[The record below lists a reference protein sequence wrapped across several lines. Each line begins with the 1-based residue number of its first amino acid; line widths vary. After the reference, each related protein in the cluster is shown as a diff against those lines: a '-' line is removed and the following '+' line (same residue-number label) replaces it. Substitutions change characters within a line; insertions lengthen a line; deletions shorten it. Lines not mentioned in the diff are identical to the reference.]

1 MAGSV
6 PKTAA
11 APKEHLLLEIVRSL
25 LGLTLSDKLKFAVK
39 TSLAM
44 MLAYLI
50 PFSQGWA
57 QAQTAVITI
66 MLIAV
71 AGPVTESIS
80 KGLLRVIGTVIGAFI
95 GMTLIALFPQDR
107 ELYLMILSLFV
118 TFTLYLTRAYKGD
131 NTIFMLTAVTMMTV
145 FQNGEVDDVFLY
157 GIDKT
162 FMTIFGI
169 ALYTFIGVF
178 LWPVKSKDQT
188 LSAIDTLIDAQA
200 ELYRHRD
207 NKTEVREEK
216 LMGLQEKEKQLE
228 NAVVASVSD
237 GESLSREQKN
247 TLLVN
252 AKKINELLMLLSF
265 HDEAHYSKN
274 YKEYIANYEDADRE
288 ISLLFDALKEAVK
301 TAKNESV
308 NNEKNIHIPKKW
320 EADVK
325 LESIQ
330 SLSHIDRASLTAST
344 LELGKLHE
352 SLRQMAEKF
361 NAVISPYPTLFPLTK
376 KANPSKFNWFDP
388 EDMKGALISFFIFW
402 TTTFF
407 WIVVNPPAG
416 FLVVTLAT
424 ALSVITTFSP
434 VKPSMLII
442 VFTFSFLFAAAMYV
456 LVLPHIVTGWELG
469 LFIFV
474 YAFIGFYF
482 IPPMI
487 SIFFLLG
494 MAVLGLN
501 NPMYYDFNLFL
512 LILFVF
518 YLFLFVLLVFYY
530 VPFSTK
536 PEVLFLTLKQRFF
549 NLSSDLLQRST
560 AMVKHKETVQGALL
574 AHYSERQLFNTV
586 KKMQLWAAKIDVKYF
601 NDIDTKTLL
610 AFTKNC
616 EIFSY
621 LLLMMYRRD
630 KKMADNPL
638 IQDFYKA
645 QEKNMLSQL
654 LKEYSRGKT
663 VAEVDAFW
671 HNEPLILEKIESLLK
686 RFLSSVEADQY
697 RQSDII
703 AFYEN
708 IALRRN
714 VWIAFFKC
722 QEQMR
727 TLDFRTLQES
737 RF

>member
-1 MAGSV
+1 MSEAVLKESV
-6 PKTAA
+6 VE
-11 APKEHLLLEIVRSL
+11 KENFLFETLRML
-25 LGLTLSDKLKFAVK
+25 LGLTLSEKLKFAIK

-50 PFSQGWA
+50 PFSLGWA

-71 AGPVTESIS
+71 AGPVTESIT
-80 KGLLRVIGTVIGAFI
+80 KGLLRVIGTVIGAI
-95 GMTLIALFPQDR
+95 VGMTLIGIFPQDR
-107 ELYLMILSLFV
+107 ELYLIILSLFV

-131 NTIFMLTAVTMMTV
+131 NTIFMLTAVTMMMV
-145 FQNGEVDDVFLY
+145 FKNGEVDDVFIY
-157 GIDKT
+157 GLDKT

-169 ALYTFIGVF
+169 ALYTFIGVL
-178 LWPVKSKDQT
+178 LWPVRTKDQT
-188 LSAIDTLIDAQA
+188 LTSIDDMIDAQSV
-200 ELYRHRD
+200 LYRHRD
-207 NKTEVREEK
+207 AEAESRNADATT
-216 LMGLQEKEKQLE
+216 LQEKEKILE
-228 NAVVASVSD
+228 TAVVSPVGD
-237 GESLSREQKN
+237 EESLNLEQKN

-252 AKKINELLMLLSF
+252 AKEINELLILLSF
-265 HDEAHYSKN
+265 HDKAHYANSYAHYVSN
-274 YKEYIANYEDADRE
+274 YDRADRE
-288 ISLLFDALKEAVK
+288 IKVLFESLKEAV
-301 TAKNESV
+301 V
-308 NNEKNIHIPKKW
+308 NEKSIEVPEKW
-320 EADVK
+320 EAELD
-325 LESIQ
+325 LENIQ
-330 SLSHIDRASLTAST
+330 SLSHIDRASLTANT
-344 LELGKLHE
+344 LEMGKLHE
-352 SLRQMAEKF
+352 SLRQLAKKF
-361 NAVISPYPTLFPLTK
+361 NAITSPYPTYFTLTK

-388 EDMKGALISFFIFW
+388 EDMKGALITFFIFW
-402 TTTFF
+402 ATTVF

-434 VKPSMLII
+434 VKPSLLII
-442 VFTFSFLFAAAMYV
+442 VFTFSFVFATAMYI
-456 LVLPHIVTGWELG
+456 LILPHIVTGWDLG
-469 LFIFV
+469 LFIFF

-482 IPPMI
+482 IKPMI

-518 YLFLFVLLVFYY
+518 YLFLFVLLLFYY

-549 NLSSDLLQRST
+549 NLASDLLQRST
-560 AMVKHKETVQGALL
+560 ALISHKGTNKGALL

-586 KKMQLWAAKIDVKYF
+586 KMMQLWASKIDFKYF
-601 NDIDTKTLL
+601 DKIDQKTLL

-616 EIFSY
+616 ETFSY

-630 KKMADNPL
+630 RKMADNPL
-638 IQDFYKA
+638 IQDFFEVQKA
-645 QEKNMLSQL
+645 NMLSDL
-654 LKEYSRGKT
+654 LKVYSEGKS
-663 VAEVDAFW
+663 VEEVDVFW
-671 HNEPLILEKIESLLK
+671 QNEKVIIEKIESHLTH
-686 RFLSSVEADQY
+686 FLNTVEADRY
-697 RQSDII
+697 TQSDII

-714 VWIAFFKC
+714 VWIAFFRC
-722 QEQMR
+722 QEQMLS
-727 TLDFRTLQES
+727 LDFRTLEES